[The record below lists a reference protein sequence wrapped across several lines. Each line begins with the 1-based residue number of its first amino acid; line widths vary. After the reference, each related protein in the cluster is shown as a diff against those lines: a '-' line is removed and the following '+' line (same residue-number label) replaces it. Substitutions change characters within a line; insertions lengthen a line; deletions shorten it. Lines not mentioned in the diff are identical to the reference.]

1 MGLGRS
7 FLDMLPRWFWCTIK
21 LYITGIRLS
30 PRMGSRT
37 QVYDMVRCPC
47 PPWWHF
53 LPHLPWTS
61 APTQGEKLTW
71 IFLRV
76 CFAQYLFLPF
86 FPYPITIDMI
96 FFISY
101 KVTGIILAR
110 VSNANVN
117 KQLHSFYLQLL
128 LLTIKNESA
137 NCPGFTV
144 PSLLLTCQKGAN
156 MSGRATRKGAFKGQA
171 HAQPVIGW
179 TGGVQ
184 APWEALPSKGQS
196 SPWAVFQRN
205 NQWEGW
211 TKAWLSNYHGLPL
224 EGDVFKQSL
233 SHQAPYCPGSVFQPK
248 FSNLFHE

>member
-47 PPWWHF
+47 PPWWPF

-61 APTQGEKLTW
+61 APTQGKKLTW

-179 TGGVQ
+179 TGDAGSLGGSAKQGSEQPLGCVSEKQ
-184 APWEALPSKGQS
+184 PMGRANQGMAKQLPWVATRGRCLQTVSFPPGPLLPRKCV
-196 SPWAVFQRN
+196 PA
-205 NQWEGW
+205 
-211 TKAWLSNYHGLPL
+211 
-224 EGDVFKQSL
+224 
-233 SHQAPYCPGSVFQPK
+233 
-248 FSNLFHE
+248 